1 MINLTLPDGQIKQYN
16 KPVTGDFVAE
26 DIGSGLAK
34 AALAIK
40 VDGLMKDLSFV
51 IEKDCNLSIVTA
63 KDDDALDLLRHDA
76 AHVMAQAVQELF
88 PETQVTIGPSIE
100 NGYYYDFAREKPFS
114 TDDFDAIEE
123 KMMSIVDRDLKFIRE
138 VWSRDKA
145 IKFFNDKG
153 EVYKAEL
160 IEAIP
165 MNEQNYCKNT
175 LRVSWKCF
183 PIKNIGQM
191 PIAHCELAL
200 VNWKVQLL
208 QMAKFTQN
216 TPRLMVSLQNIIL
229 EIQTLS

>member
-100 NGYYYDFAREKPFS
+100 NGYYYD
-114 TDDFDAIEE
+114 
-123 KMMSIVDRDLKFIRE
+123 
-138 VWSRDKA
+138 
-145 IKFFNDKG
+145 
-153 EVYKAEL
+153 
-160 IEAIP
+160 
-165 MNEQNYCKNT
+165 
-175 LRVSWKCF
+175 
-183 PIKNIGQM
+183 
-191 PIAHCELAL
+191 
-200 VNWKVQLL
+200 
-208 QMAKFTQN
+208 
-216 TPRLMVSLQNIIL
+216 
-229 EIQTLS
+229 

>member
-16 KPVTGDFVAE
+16 EPVTGEFVAE

-123 KMMSIVDRDLKFIRE
+123 KMMR
-138 VWSRDKA
+138 
-145 IKFFNDKG
+145 
-153 EVYKAEL
+153 
-160 IEAIP
+160 
-165 MNEQNYCKNT
+165 
-175 LRVSWKCF
+175 
-183 PIKNIGQM
+183 
-191 PIAHCELAL
+191 
-200 VNWKVQLL
+200 
-208 QMAKFTQN
+208 
-216 TPRLMVSLQNIIL
+216 MVSL
-229 EIQTLS
+229 EIGRAHV